1 MENIYQSCRWCKFFD
16 KGNCIRS
23 GEVFEI
29 NSNDNL
35 YELMEGGSLSDAI
48 VEGIKFPKFLNLKH
62 LLENYKISTKR
73 QNEILKCVVSEL
85 YDFIPTM
92 VESIDDGVSTVIFN
106 AWNKQEA
113 LKVKETDTFYCKYW
127 K

>member
-1 MENIYQSCRWCKFFD
+1 MENIYHSCKWCKFFD
-16 KGNCIRS
+16 NGKCIIS
-23 GEVFEI
+23 IEMFEI
-29 NSNDNL
+29 NSNENL
-35 YELMEGGSLSDAI
+35 YELTENGILGDAI
-48 VEGIKFPKFLNLKH
+48 GEAIKFPKFLKLKR
-62 LLENYKISTKR
+62 LLESYKISTKR

-85 YDFIPTM
+85 DDFIPTM